1 MARKAKI
8 AKANKLKKRFLQAI
22 KDGRKPK
29 NATKV
34 FKWCSLCCRPRCYL
48 GKYGICRI
56 CFREKANAWELPGV
70 RKSSW

>member
-22 KDGRKPK
+22 KEGWKPK
-29 NATKV
+29 FASTV
-34 FKWCSLCCRPRCYL
+34 FMCCSICGRTRWYL

>member
-22 KDGRKPK
+22 KDGRKLK

-34 FKWCSLCCRPRCYL
+34 FNCCSVCGRTRWYL
-48 GKYGICRI
+48 WKYGICRI

>member
-34 FKWCSLCCRPRCYL
+34 FNSCSICGRTRWYL

>member
-1 MARKAKI
+1 MARKSKI
-8 AKANKLKKRFLQAI
+8 AKAKKLKKVLVQAI
-22 KDGRKPK
+22 ADGRKPK

-34 FKWCSLCCRPRCYL
+34 FNVCSVCGRTRGYL
-48 GKYGICRI
+48 GKFDICRI

>member
-1 MARKAKI
+1 LAA
-8 AKANKLKKRFLQAI
+8 
-22 KDGRKPK
+22 GGKPK

-34 FKWCSLCCRPRCYL
+34 FNCCSVCGRTRGYL
-48 GKYGICRI
+48 WKFDICRI

>member
-1 MARKAKI
+1 MARKSKI
-8 AKANKLKKRFLQAI
+8 AKANKLKKVLVQAI
-22 KDGRKPK
+22 ADGRKPK

-34 FKWCSLCCRPRCYL
+34 YNVCSVCGRTRGYL
-48 GKYGICRI
+48 GNFDICRI

>member
-1 MARKAKI
+1 M
-8 AKANKLKKRFLQAI
+8 

-29 NATKV
+29 EATKV
-34 FKWCSLCCRPRCYL
+34 YNICSVCWRTRGYL
-48 GKYGICRI
+48 GAFDICRI